1 MPRLVIPGRL
11 PGLNDA
17 FAAARAYGRNP
28 KANPEARLRKQY
40 EGQIILIAKGQLKR
54 WRAHG
59 KVRLR
64 YTFYE
69 KNRCRDMDNV
79 AGYAHKLIQD
89 ALINARRRW
98 YQVTFDCGIKE
109 CFFVDVEPTPLIKD
123 AKLHY
128 KGM

>member
-89 ALINARRRW
+89 ALVKGGFLADDGWNYVAG
-98 YQVTFDCGIKE
+98 YTDDFA
-109 CFFVDVEPTPLIKD
+109 VDKRNPRIELEIEEV
-123 AKLHY
+123 
-128 KGM
+128 G